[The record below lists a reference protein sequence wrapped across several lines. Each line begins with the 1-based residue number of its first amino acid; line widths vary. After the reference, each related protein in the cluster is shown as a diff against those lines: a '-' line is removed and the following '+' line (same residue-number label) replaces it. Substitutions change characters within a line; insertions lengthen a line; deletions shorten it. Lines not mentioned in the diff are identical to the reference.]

1 MPETITLTLT
11 QWEVQSLAAWLDV
24 TEPDTCGGEPGDDDH
39 DEDGHGK
46 PWPHET
52 DCMGYCPG
60 DVADLT
66 RIGQKMLDA
75 AREAG
80 W

>member
-39 DEDGHGK
+39 DAEGHS
-46 PWPHET
+46 T
-52 DCMGYCPG
+52 ADVCIGYCPG
-60 DVADLT
+60 DVADLG